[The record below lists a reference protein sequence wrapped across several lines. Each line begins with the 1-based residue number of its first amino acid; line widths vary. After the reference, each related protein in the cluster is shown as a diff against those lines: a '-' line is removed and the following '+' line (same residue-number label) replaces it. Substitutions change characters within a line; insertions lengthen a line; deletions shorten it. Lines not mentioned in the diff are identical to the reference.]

1 MNYFEHVYFVKI
13 KSPILKSPEKIIIH
27 TIPDMA
33 GSGKC
38 KPYVTIL
45 DMRDFSKIWSN
56 KSIGADLKTYN
67 KEEI

>member
-1 MNYFEHVYFVKI
+1 MNYFEQVFLGKI
-13 KSPILKSPEKIIIH
+13 KSPILKSPVKIIVH

-38 KPYVTIL
+38 KPYMTIL
-45 DMRDFSKIWSN
+45 NMRDFSKIWSN
-56 KSIGADLKTYN
+56 KSIGADLKSYN